1 MDKYL
6 FESDYSS
13 DALRWSRLIDDR
25 QIKPN
30 PYSKDKTGYNP
41 EELEKLQNHIIKEE
55 DAALACF
62 CAMDFS
68 YKVYRMQK
76 IILDKQDV
84 RYAFLF
90 AQNVKG
96 CDITALQKVVVDS
109 KKIKYICKF
118 ACFVRGAD
126 RKALEACIVKSK
138 NVKYAHMYLKHVK
151 SADVSKFKNII
162 INSKKPRY
170 LFELARHL
178 TDDKDIAVVQD
189 LIIQSGSFTY
199 MKLFAEKIKRADVEK
214 IEQAVLDTENTVEIK
229 KFAKYVKR
237 SKMRRFFLVM

>member
-13 DALRWSRLIDDR
+13 DALRWTKLIDER

-41 EELEKLQNHIIKEE
+41 EELEKLQNYIIKEN

-62 CAMDFS
+62 CAMEFS
-68 YKVYRMQK
+68 YKIHRMQK
-76 IILDKQDV
+76 VVLDQKDV
-84 RYAFLF
+84 RYSFLF

-96 CDITALQKVVVDS
+96 CDIPLLQKVILDS
-109 KKIKYICKF
+109 KKAKYICKF
-118 ACFVRGAD
+118 ACFVKSAD
-126 RKALEACIVKSK
+126 RKPLESFILKSK

-151 SADVSKFKNII
+151 GVDVSKFKNII
-162 INSKKPRY
+162 LASGKPRY

-178 TDDKDIAVVQD
+178 TDDKDIAAVED

-199 MKLFAEKIKRADVEK
+199 IKLFAEKIKRANVEK
-214 IEQAVLDTENTVEIK
+214 LEQAVLDTDNSAEIK
-229 KFAKYVKR
+229 KFAKYVRR
-237 SKMRRFFLVM
+237 SRMRRFFLVM